1 MLARGDGSMQL
12 YMSGGDIS
20 ALIVDLAGLDFG
32 NALLSAIGIPSRTQL
47 RCMVADVGLDDG
59 KATAKSVLVDTKEAN
74 VRVTGGAS
82 FVDESLA
89 LRLDTQPKTLNVLA
103 IRAPINITG
112 TFKNPKVMP
121 DRVELAKRGG
131 AAVAL
136 GVLFTPLAALLPT
149 LQLGLGED
157 TDCHDVLDDV
167 KAPASVK
174 QTAPALGK

>member
-1 MLARGDGSMQL
+1 MA
-12 YMSGGDIS
+12 GGDIS

-32 NALLSAIGIPSRTQL
+32 NALLSAIGVPSRTTL
-47 RCMVADVGLDDG
+47 RCMIADVGLDKG
-59 KATAKSVLVDTKEAN
+59 QATAKSVLVDTKEAN
-74 VRVTGGAS
+74 MRVTGGAS

-89 LRLDTQPKTLNVLA
+89 LRLDTQPKTINVLA
-103 IRAPINITG
+103 LRAPINISG

-121 DRVELAKRGG
+121 DRVALAKRGG

-157 TDCHDVLDDV
+157 SDCHDVLDDV
-167 KAPASVK
+167 KAPDSVK
-174 QTAPALGK
+174 KGVPEPAKKP